1 VDATRTAALLGRLHR
16 AAERQT
22 QLGDLGESAATRP
35 ETRVYGAELKSQFG
49 ALDDRVRA
57 FAAANGITQGELDR
71 VAPGENV
78 VAMRRHVDDLAQLA
92 NAHGETF
99 DRDFWVAVATEQ
111 AATSDLLAATLEQEP
126 ALAGVV
132 SDFSALLDKTSRRA
146 SVAAEASV
154 PTTTPPP
161 AAPESQP
168 PSSGDAD

>member
-1 VDATRTAALLGRLHR
+1 LHR

-22 QLGDLGESAATRP
+22 QLGDLAEGAATLP

-57 FAAANGITQGELDR
+57 FAAANGISQADLDR

-78 VAMRRHVDDLAQLA
+78 VAMQRHVDDLARLA
-92 NAHGETF
+92 NTHGEAF
-99 DRDFWVAVATEQ
+99 DRTFWVSVATEQ
-111 AATSDLLAATLEQEP
+111 AATSDLLAATLEQDP
-126 ALAGVV
+126 ALAGIV

-154 PTTTPPP
+154 PAP
-161 AAPESQP
+161 APQSEP
-168 PSSGDAD
+168 PSDGDAQ